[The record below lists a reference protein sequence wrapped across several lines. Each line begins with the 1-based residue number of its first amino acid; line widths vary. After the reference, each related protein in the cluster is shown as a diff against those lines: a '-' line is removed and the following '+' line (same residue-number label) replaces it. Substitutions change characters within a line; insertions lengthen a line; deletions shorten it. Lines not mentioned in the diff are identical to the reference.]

1 MAKKKFKW
9 PTESG
14 DGKVTYPADKEPNA
28 VVALQPQRIRLF
40 RVRFAPL
47 VPTPPGEEFLQ

>member
-14 DGKVTYPADKEPNA
+14 DGKVTYPADKDPNA